1 MRVLFAAS
9 EFEDFVRVGGLASV
23 SAALSRALNRN
34 HDVRVM
40 IPGFP
45 SVLKGLS
52 STSRVA
58 HCERA
63 GHFPAYSIVQG
74 ASADG
79 LTIYVVDCPELYDRD
94 GTPYTNAQGDDWH
107 DNDVRFAVLASA
119 AARLAAGQLDP
130 NWRADIVH
138 ANDWQTALI
147 PAYLS
152 WMGANVPSLLTIHNL
167 AYQGLFSPE
176 TLQRI
181 GAPESAFQMEGVEFY
196 GKVSFLKAGIYYANH
211 LTTVSKTYATEITTP
226 EQGCGLDGLL
236 ARRSQ
241 EGRLSGIL
249 NGIDESWD
257 SRSCSALVS
266 PFASGEWGGKQAN
279 ADHIRREFGLALSKG
294 PLFALVARLVHQKGI
309 DLVASAADTIVEAG
323 GQIVITGRGEP
334 HLERALEDAKRRH
347 PEAIAVAL
355 DFEDARARRMFAGS
369 DFTLMPSRFEPCGLS
384 QMYAQRFGSL
394 PIGYRT
400 GGLSD
405 TIVDGKTGFLFKRCS
420 AEGLLGAVCR
430 AFATFGAK
438 SRLHSMRKLA
448 MAQPFGWDESA
459 RAYQA
464 LYGNVARTA
473 VP

>member
-9 EFEDFVRVGGLASV
+9 EFEDYVRVGGLASV
-23 SAALSRALNRN
+23 SSALSRALKKNY
-34 HDVRVM
+34 DVRVM
-40 IPGFP
+40 LPGFR

-52 STSRVA
+52 TTSRVA
-58 HCERA
+58 QCEA
-63 GHFPAYSIVQG
+63 SGSFPAYSIVQG
-74 ASADG
+74 RSSDG
-79 LTIYVVDCPELYDRD
+79 LPIYVVDCAELYDRD
-94 GTPYTNAQGDDWH
+94 GSPYTDPRGEDWQ
-107 DNDVRFAVLASA
+107 DNDVRFALLALA

-130 NWRADIVH
+130 NWRADVVH

-147 PAYLS
+147 PAYLT
-152 WMGANVPSLLTIHNL
+152 WTGANVPSLLTIHNL

-176 TLQRI
+176 TLKRI
-181 GAPESAFQMEGVEFY
+181 GAPDSAFQIDGIEFY

-211 LTTVSKTYATEITTP
+211 LTTVSKTYAKEITTR

-236 ARRSQ
+236 AQRSR

-257 SRSCSALVS
+257 PRSCSALVS
-266 PFASGEWGGKQAN
+266 RFASGQWGGKQAN
-279 ADHIRREFGLALSKG
+279 ADHVRREFGLAVSKG

-309 DLVASAADTIVEAG
+309 DLVAHAADAIVEAG

-334 HLERALEDAKRRH
+334 HLERALEDAKCRH
-347 PEAIAVAL
+347 PHSIAVAL
-355 DFEDARARRMFAGS
+355 NFEDAQARRIFAGS

-394 PIGYRT
+394 PIGHRT

-420 AEGLLGAVCR
+420 ADGLLGAVCR
-430 AFATFGAK
+430 AFGTFNMK
-438 SRLHSMRKLA
+438 PRFHSMRKRA

-459 RAYQA
+459 RAYRD
-464 LYGNVARTA
+464 LYGDMARA
-473 VP
+473 AAR

>member
-1 MRVLFAAS
+1 MRVLFATS

-23 SAALSRALNRN
+23 SAALTRALKRN
-34 HDVRVM
+34 YDVRVVL
-40 IPGFP
+40 PGYR
-45 SVLKGLS
+45 SVLEGLTM
-52 STSRVA
+52 TSRVA
-58 HCERA
+58 HCEKA
-63 GHFPAYSIVQG
+63 GHFPAFSIVRG
-74 ASADG
+74 MSADG
-79 LTIYVVDCPELYDRD
+79 LSIYAIECAQLYDRD
-94 GTPYTNAQGDDWH
+94 GTPYADARGRDWH
-107 DNDVRFAVLASA
+107 DNDVRFALLASVA
-119 AARLAAGQLDP
+119 AKVAAGRLDP
-130 NWRADIVH
+130 NWRADVVH

-152 WMGANVPSLLTIHNL
+152 WMGADVPSLLTIHNL

-181 GAPESAFQMEGVEFY
+181 GAPDSAFQIDGVEFY
-196 GKVSFLKAGIYYANH
+196 GKVSFLKAGIFYANH
-211 LTTVSKTYATEITTP
+211 LTTVSKTYAKEITTP

-249 NGIDESWD
+249 NGIDGSWD
-257 SRSCSALVS
+257 PRSCSALAP
-266 PFASGEWGGKQAN
+266 PFGSGEWGGKRAN
-279 ADHIRREFGLALSKG
+279 ADHVRREFGLALSEG
-294 PLFALVARLVHQKGI
+294 PLFGLVARLVHQKGI

-323 GQIVITGRGEP
+323 GQIVVSGRGEP

-347 PEAIAVAL
+347 PASIAVAL
-355 DFEDARARRMFAGS
+355 DFDDAQARRIFAGS
-369 DFTLMPSRFEPCGLS
+369 DFTLMPSRYEPCGLS

-420 AEGLLGAVCR
+420 ADGLLGAVCR

-459 RAYQA
+459 RAYRNV
-464 LYGNVARTA
+464 YGAVARA
-473 VP
+473 AAS